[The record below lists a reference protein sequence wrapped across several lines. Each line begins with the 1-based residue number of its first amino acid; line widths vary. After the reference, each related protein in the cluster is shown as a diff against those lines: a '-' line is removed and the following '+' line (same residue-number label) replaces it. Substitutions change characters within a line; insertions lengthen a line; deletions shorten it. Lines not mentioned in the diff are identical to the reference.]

1 VTPTLRRVWWIL
13 AFALLVG
20 ALLGVPYSA
29 HLIEQGPLGRGIPP
43 MARAIVAFLSVLV
56 FELPLALAGLV
67 LARRLGLGAPL
78 LEAWV
83 ERRPADVGRTLA
95 LPVLWGALVGGSL
108 LGFFQ
113 LFSESLDRL
122 FPQTVTSPP
131 WWAGAL
137 GAISAGIGE
146 EAMLRLF
153 LLSALAVPLTL
164 LLPRTGALW
173 TANVLA
179 ALAFGA
185 LHFGNVIALG
195 IPFTPLLV
203 TMVLVLNG
211 AVGVLWGWIYT
222 TRGIEAAIVSHIACD
237 LILHGLG
244 AALGGPGQ
252 G

>member
-1 VTPTLRRVWWIL
+1 
-13 AFALLVG
+13 
-20 ALLGVPYSA
+20 
-29 HLIEQGPLGRGIPP
+29 
-43 MARAIVAFLSVLV
+43 MARAIVALFSVLI
-56 FELPLALAGLV
+56 FEWPLAAAGLV

-78 LEAWV
+78 LEAWA
-83 ERRPADVGRTLA
+83 ERRPVDVRRTLA
-95 LPVLWGALVGGSL
+95 PPALWGALVGGAL
-108 LGFFQ
+108 LGFFE
-113 LFSESLDRL
+113 LFSESLDKL
-122 FPQTVTSPP
+122 FPQAVTSPP

-164 LLPRTGALW
+164 LLPRTSALW

-185 LHFGNVIALG
+185 LHFFNVVALG
-195 IPFTPLLV
+195 MPFTPLLV
-203 TMVLVLNG
+203 TLVLVLNG
-211 AVGVLWGWIYT
+211 GVGVLWGWIYT

-244 AALGGPGQ
+244 AALGWAGQ

>member
-1 VTPTLRRVWWIL
+1 VSPTLRRVWLWL
-13 AFALLVG
+13 GVALLAG
-20 ALLGVPYSA
+20 ALLGAPYAA
-29 HLIEQGPLGRGIPP
+29 HMFAQGALGREHSP
-43 MARAIVAFLSVLV
+43 MYRAIVAFLSVLI
-56 FELPLALAGLV
+56 FEWPLAAAGLV

-83 ERRPADVGRTLA
+83 EHRPFDARRTLMPA
-95 LPVLWGALVGGSL
+95 ALWGALSGGAM
-108 LGFFQ
+108 LGFFS
-113 LFSESLDRL
+113 LFSGSLEKI
-122 FPQTVTSPP
+122 FPPTLSPPP

-146 EAMLRLF
+146 ETMLRLF
-153 LLSALAVPLTL
+153 LLSALAVPLAMR
-164 LLPRTGALW
+164 LPRTSALW

-211 AVGVLWGWIYT
+211 GVGVLWGWIYT
-222 TRGIEAAIVSHIACD
+222 TRGLEAAIVSHVACD
-237 LILHGLG
+237 LVLHGLG
-244 AALGGPGQ
+244 AALGGSGRA
-252 G
+252 